1 MSDDNTEEVEMTE
14 TDEEVEDSSETE
26 QEAVE
31 QDGAD
36 EDPNDGLKKALAAE
50 RKLRKAEKQRADL
63 AEQKL
68 SDQGKPADGQAL
80 EQVKRDARAEAMS
93 AANERIRALTLR
105 AALAGKVSNVD
116 RALRLIDA
124 SVIDVDED
132 GSVDSDAVADAIEA
146 LLSDIPELAVK
157 RFQGSADQGAKGRKA
172 APSQL
177 SREDL
182 KKLSPAQ
189 IVQAEKDGRL
199 NKLKGIN

>member
-68 SDQGKPADGQAL
+68 SDQGKPADEQAL

-105 AALAGKVSNVD
+105 AALAGKVSNVE

-132 GSVDSDAVADAIEA
+132 GSVDSDAFADAIEA
-146 LLSDIPELAVK
+146 LLCDIPELAVK
-157 RFQGSADQGAKGRKA
+157 RFEGRGDQGA
-172 APSQL
+172 
-177 SREDL
+177 
-182 KKLSPAQ
+182 
-189 IVQAEKDGRL
+189 
-199 NKLKGIN
+199 